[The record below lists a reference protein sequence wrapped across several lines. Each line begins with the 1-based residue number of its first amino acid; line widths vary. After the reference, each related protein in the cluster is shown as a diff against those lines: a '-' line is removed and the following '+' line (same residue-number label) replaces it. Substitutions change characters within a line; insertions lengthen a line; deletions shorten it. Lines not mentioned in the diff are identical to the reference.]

1 MDCIETREIF
11 MAPMQK
17 CPENSQKHEGPR
29 QGCTVPV
36 QIGSGPNGPIGPTGT
51 GPALPVQGSHE
62 GR

>member
-1 MDCIETREIF
+1 
-11 MAPMQK
+11 MQK